1 LQSRKER
8 INFRLENTIAARFAD
23 GLGHITENLI
33 CAEFVCVNFPWRENS
48 PGLLNRAGNFSLR
61 RNNMG
66 MTDPIADML
75 TRIRNANKARF
86 KTTNVHM
93 SQMNVNIAKVLKK
106 AGYINNY
113 DKVKD
118 EKGQQMLEII
128 LKYPDAKNTVITNIK
143 RISKPGRRIYVN
155 SDSIPKVLNGLG
167 ISILSTSKGVIT
179 DAEAR
184 ELNVGGEILC
194 NVW

>member
-1 LQSRKER
+1 
-8 INFRLENTIAARFAD
+8 
-23 GLGHITENLI
+23 
-33 CAEFVCVNFPWRENS
+33 
-48 PGLLNRAGNFSLR
+48 
-61 RNNMG
+61 MG

-86 KTTNVHM
+86 KTVIVSM
-93 SQMNVNIAKVLKK
+93 SQMNINIAKVLKK
-106 AGYINNY
+106 TGYINNY
-113 DKVKD
+113 DKVKN
-118 EKGQQMLEII
+118 ENGQQQLEII
-128 LKYPDAKNTVITNIK
+128 LKYPDTKHTVITNIK
-143 RISKPGRRIYVN
+143 RISKPGRRVYVP

>member
-1 LQSRKER
+1 
-8 INFRLENTIAARFAD
+8 
-23 GLGHITENLI
+23 
-33 CAEFVCVNFPWRENS
+33 
-48 PGLLNRAGNFSLR
+48 
-61 RNNMG
+61 MG

-86 KTTNVHM
+86 KTVNVSM
-93 SQMNVNIAKVLKK
+93 SQMNINIAKVLKK
-106 AGYINNY
+106 NGYINNY

-118 EKGQQMLEII
+118 EKNQQMLEII
-128 LKYPDAKNTVITNIK
+128 LKYPDAKRTVITNIK
-143 RISKPGRRIYVN
+143 RVSKPGRRVYVP

-179 DAEAR
+179 DVEAR
-184 ELNVGGEILC
+184 ELNVGGEVLC

>member
-1 LQSRKER
+1 
-8 INFRLENTIAARFAD
+8 
-23 GLGHITENLI
+23 
-33 CAEFVCVNFPWRENS
+33 
-48 PGLLNRAGNFSLR
+48 
-61 RNNMG
+61 MG

-86 KTTNVHM
+86 KTVNVGM

-118 EKGQQMLEII
+118 DKGHLVLEII
-128 LKYPDAKNTVITNIK
+128 LKYPDTKRTVITNIK
-143 RISKPGRRIYVN
+143 RVSKPGRRIYVPADN
-155 SDSIPKVLNGLG
+155 IPKVLNGLG
-167 ISILSTSKGVIT
+167 ISILSTSRGVIT

>member
-1 LQSRKER
+1 
-8 INFRLENTIAARFAD
+8 
-23 GLGHITENLI
+23 
-33 CAEFVCVNFPWRENS
+33 
-48 PGLLNRAGNFSLR
+48 
-61 RNNMG
+61 MG

-86 KTTNVHM
+86 KTVNINM
-93 SQMNVNIAKVLKK
+93 SLMNINIAKVLKK
-106 AGYINNY
+106 TGYINNY
-113 DKVKD
+113 DKVKG

-128 LKYPDAKNTVITNIK
+128 LKYPDARRTVITNIK
-143 RISKPGRRIYVN
+143 RISKPGRRVYVP